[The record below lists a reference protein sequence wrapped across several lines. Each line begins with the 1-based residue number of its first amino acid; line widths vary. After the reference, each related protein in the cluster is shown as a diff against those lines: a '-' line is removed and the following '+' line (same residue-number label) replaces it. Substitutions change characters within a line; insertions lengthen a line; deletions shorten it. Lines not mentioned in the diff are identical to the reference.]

1 MLLLLCCFN
10 LQYRLNNSLLV
21 DNLMQCLGLSWPVTL
36 VEVDVHG
43 KVGVDGST
51 KEGISSV
58 QGRWTKHYCR
68 GQESGLNLSWL
79 LSTTLFTQARFCRIC
94 GHFGGVFK
102 KFYPPPPKKKKTGD
116 LPSLTGFN
124 WVGLNHLR
132 ANALPGGAGR
142 CFRRL
147 GIPEASVDLAA
158 KANESR
164 RSAVNRKH
172 HGSCE
177 TYQVLIGFVWV
188 FFSYVCS

>member
-1 MLLLLCCFN
+1 MFME
-10 LQYRLNNSLLV
+10 RLVLI
-21 DNLMQCLGLSWPVTL
+21 
-36 VEVDVHG
+36 
-43 KVGVDGST
+43 GST

-58 QGRWTKHYCR
+58 QGRWRKHYCR
-68 GQESGLNLSWL
+68 EQESGLNLSWL
-79 LSTTLFTQARFCRIC
+79 LFTTLFTQARFAEFADISVVCLN
-94 GHFGGVFK
+94 FF
-102 KFYPPPPKKKKTGD
+102 PPPPPPQKKEKQQKPAD

-142 CFRRL
+142 CFRHL

-188 FFSYVCS
+188 FFFPMFVHNILMMLMCNTRI